1 MTGQVDIILACKNAE
16 NTIEECIS
24 SILSQT
30 FQAFNLFI
38 FDDCSDDNTVEIIKS
53 FNDKR
58 ITLIKSNKNIGTYAA
73 KNFILKN
80 FCKSEFVALH
90 DADDISLP
98 ARIKKQVSALRGN
111 KLISCLGTG
120 VEEFWTDNKFKPHT
134 MSDSQEVDSFR
145 KNYYPEIITRST
157 LQAVYE
163 NITSDDKISL
173 FFKQKFCMNGTVMF
187 RRTVLE
193 SLGGW
198 DGKTRIG
205 ADTEIF
211 IRALLA
217 GEVRNLKDV
226 LYKRRFHESSLT
238 ASKETGIGS
247 EIRKKYC
254 QKLIP
259 VVQKTLAGQ
268 KIKRDMFFPE
278 FDFEVHNCAD

>member
-1 MTGQVDIILACKNAE
+1 MSEQVDIILACKNAE
-16 NTIEECIS
+16 NTIEECVS
-24 SILSQT
+24 SILAQT
-30 FQAFNLFI
+30 FQKFNLFI
-38 FDDCSDDNTVEIIKS
+38 FDDCSDDNTVDVIKS
-53 FNDKR
+53 FNDNR
-58 ITLIKSNKNIGTYAA
+58 ITLVKSSKNIGTYAA
-73 KNFILKN
+73 KNFILKH

-98 ARIKKQVSALRGN
+98 TRIEKQVSTLKEN
-111 KLISCLGTG
+111 KSISCLGTG
-120 VEEFWTDNKFKPHT
+120 VEEFWTDDKFKPHT
-134 MSDSQEVDSFR
+134 ISSAQEVDNFR
-145 KNYYPEIITRST
+145 KNYYPESVTRST

-187 RRTVLE
+187 RRDVLE

-211 IRALLA
+211 IRSLLA

-226 LYKRRFHESSLT
+226 LYKRRFHGSSLT

-259 VVQKTLAGQ
+259 VVQKTLDGI
-268 KIKRDMFFPE
+268 KIKRDFYHPE
-278 FDFEVHNCAD
+278 FDFEVLNCAD